1 MVENDKIPL
10 EDGKVAKTLK
20 VILKYRKHP
29 SSISI
34 SQFPHQTKI
43 FHFSSIDKSTVMKE
57 INNLKPKKV
66 SRDRDIRVKS
76 IKVNSEFFWE
86 YICSQ
91 FNIAISSSKFPASFK
106 FADITPVFVNG
117 SRNKKDNFRSISI
130 LPIVS
135 KIF

>member
-1 MVENDKIPL
+1 MENGKIPIDD
-10 EDGKVAKTLK
+10 EKVAKTLK
-20 VILKYRKHP
+20 AILKYRKHA

-57 INNLKPKKV
+57 INNLKPNKA

-106 FADITPVFVNG
+106 FADITPVFGNG
-117 SRNKKDNFRSISI
+117 SSNKKDNFRSINI